1 MHKVNGFTRDI
12 FAEGNDPMLQFFAAF
27 DMMDQSSAV
36 AAPFKAMAISQLE
49 WTRFWSRRVRAMM
62 HAPSELA
69 TCRTPQDVANWQRTA
84 LQAATEDWS
93 QCTSK
98 ITTAWSHAFEQASE
112 ANAQTKGGAASKRR
126 VHDYIVLPG
135 ASKQTDDGEKPE
147 ARARETA
154 A

>member
-69 TCRTPQDVANWQRTA
+69 TCRTPQD
-84 LQAATEDWS
+84 DWS
-93 QCTSK
+93 QCTRK
-98 ITTAWSHAFEQASE
+98 ITTAWSHAFEQATE
-112 ANAQTKGGAASKRR
+112 AGAQKTGGAASKRR

-135 ASKQTDDGEKPE
+135 ASRQTDDAEKPE